1 MGKIVIKTNPKSDTA
16 NIEVRDFNE
25 IDAAIMTVCAFVKIV
40 SGLDRESKKSALYAA
55 GIILKGIA
63 DEADSEQE
71 EERKD
76 GRNRYKV

>member
-71 EERKD
+71 EEQSCKR
-76 GRNRYKV
+76 

>member
-55 GIILKGIA
+55 GIILKGVVN
-63 DEADSEQE
+63 EADSEQE
-71 EERKD
+71 EEQSCKR
-76 GRNRYKV
+76 

>member
-55 GIILKGIA
+55 GIILKGIV

-71 EERKD
+71 EEQSCKR
-76 GRNRYKV
+76 

>member
-16 NIEVRDFNE
+16 NIEGRDFNE

-55 GIILKGIA
+55 GIILKGIV

-71 EERKD
+71 EEQSCKR
-76 GRNRYKV
+76 